1 VSFGGTE
8 VKNILYSKHFRFSH
22 LVQVTTLTAKDD
34 LSFLCVCDDV
44 TQVSRV
50 LEALHFKM
58 PGSTTRRVF
67 ATVKLGANGVR
78 FTIEE
83 TQQFQANGT
92 CRFIY

>member
-1 VSFGGTE
+1 LKV
-8 VKNILYSKHFRFSH
+8 V
-22 LVQVTTLTAKDD
+22 TLTAKDD

-58 PGSTTRRVF
+58 PGSTARRVF

-83 TQQFQANGT
+83 TQQFQANGMF
-92 CRFIY
+92 CICHFCISVMFFPPSFVDKGHVSCV